1 MALIKCPE
9 CGKEVSDLAA
19 SCPNCSY
26 PIAQKNDGKNKAA
39 KKKKSYK
46 WLGSQM
52 LGSMMV
58 VFGLLFL
65 ATSGTE
71 SSGIWSALLSF
82 SFLLFGVLFIFA
94 GKISER
100 WLKK

>member
-9 CGKEVSDLAA
+9 CGKELSDKAGF
-19 SCPNCSY
+19 CPNCVY
-26 PIAQKNDGKNKAA
+26 PISQIMDGKKRVT
-39 KKKKSYK
+39 KKRKSNK
-46 WLGSQM
+46 WLGSQA

-58 VFGLLFL
+58 LFGLIFL
-65 ATSGTE
+65 ATSDLETG
-71 SSGIWSALLSF
+71 GIWSALLSF
-82 SFLLFGVLFIFA
+82 MFLLFGILFIFS

>member
-9 CGKEVSDLAA
+9 CGKELSDKAA
-19 SCPNCSY
+19 SCPNCAY
-26 PIAQKNDGKNKAA
+26 PIAQKTDGKKRVT
-39 KKKKSYK
+39 KKKKSNK
-46 WLGSQM
+46 WLGSQA

-58 VFGLLFL
+58 LFGLLFL
-65 ATSGTE
+65 A
-71 SSGIWSALLSF
+71 SSDMETGGIWSALLSF
-82 SFLLFGVLFIFA
+82 MFLLFGILFIFA